1 MQRGTPLVS
10 TVVVVAAA
18 CSDAPAAPRVDV
30 QRPAFDAVTSTVKI
44 PIEETYIGGA
54 ICGTPEAIQFTLRE
68 QLVLHETDDAAG
80 CIHLLFVVNDKGT
93 TGLGLTTGTK
103 YHQTGATVETTHL
116 TDSFPFV
123 DTFIFVVNLVAA
135 GRAPNYRLHVNA
147 HVTVNA
153 NGELTALVDNFTEG
167 CQ

>member
-1 MQRGTPLVS
+1 MQRATLLVS
-10 TVVVVAAA
+10 TVVVLAAA

-30 QRPAFDAVTSTVKI
+30 RRPLFSAVTSTVKI
-44 PIEETYIGGA
+44 PIEDTYVGSA
-54 ICGTPEAIQFTLRE
+54 ICSPEAVQFTLRE

-80 CIHLLFVVNDKGT
+80 DIHLMFVVNDKGT

-103 YHQTGATVETTHL
+103 YYQTGATVETAHI
-116 TDSFPFV
+116 TDPYPFV
-123 DTFIFVVNLVAA
+123 DTFIFVVNLVSA

-153 NGELTALVDNFTEG
+153 NGELTSFVENVTEE

>member
-1 MQRGTPLVS
+1 MQRGTLLVS
-10 TVVVVAAA
+10 TVVVLAAA

-54 ICGTPEAIQFTLRE
+54 IA
-68 QLVLHETDDAAG
+68 
-80 CIHLLFVVNDKGT
+80 
-93 TGLGLTTGTK
+93 TGTK